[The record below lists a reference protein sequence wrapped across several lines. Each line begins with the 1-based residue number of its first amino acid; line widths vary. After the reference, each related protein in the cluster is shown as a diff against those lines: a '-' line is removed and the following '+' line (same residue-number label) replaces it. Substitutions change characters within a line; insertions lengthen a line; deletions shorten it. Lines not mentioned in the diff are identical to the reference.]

1 MVVASERK
9 RIRLGDLLVAH
20 QMISQ
25 EQLERAL
32 AEQKNS
38 GRKLGR
44 QLIDMAF
51 VDENDLLEL
60 LSKQLDI
67 PFVELKHFRFDPEL
81 VQSLPESVA
90 RRYRVM
96 ILREDPD
103 GVLLGMSDPTDI
115 FGLDELQNII
125 PKPIKPA
132 VVRESELLDIL
143 DIAYSRAE
151 EIADLAGQL
160 NDEMLEDAV
169 DFADIVTDVADSD
182 APVVKLLQ
190 KIFEEAL
197 STKAS
202 DIHIEPDETVLRIR
216 QRIDG
221 VLVEQVMNEKRI
233 AGALVVRLKLMSNLN
248 ISEKR
253 LPQDGRFNLRLKK
266 HNIDVRVSTMPVQY
280 GESVVMRIL
289 DQTDGIRP
297 LTSVGMPDD
306 YRKRFCNII
315 TRPHGLVLVTGPTG
329 SGKTTTLY
337 GALNELNTPQKKII
351 TVEDPVEYRLPRIS
365 QVQVHEK
372 IGLSF
377 GAVLRATLRQDPD
390 ILLIGEIR
398 DAESAEIA
406 LRAAMTGHMVLSTL
420 HTNDAVTSALRLIDM
435 GVDPYLVA
443 SSLRAIVAQ
452 RLVRKVCDSCSEA
465 YTLKDSEARLFH
477 SIHPNHTGKTN
488 FRRGAG
494 CAHCFNSGYRGR
506 IGVFELLEINGEMA
520 DALRDNNVRKF
531 NDAAHASAN
540 YRPLSASALDFAIQ
554 GVTTLEEVLR
564 VSAQVEDESLAELAD
579 IAAQED
585 AEQVSN
591 SPGSAGETL

>member
-1 MVVASERK
+1 MVERK
-9 RIRLGDLLVAH
+9 RIRLGDLLVAQ
-20 QMISQ
+20 QMITQ
-25 EQLERAL
+25 EQLEQAL

-44 QLIDMAF
+44 QLVEMAF
-51 VDENDLLEL
+51 VEENELLEL
-60 LSKQLDI
+60 LSQQLDI
-67 PFVELKHFRFDPEL
+67 PFVELKHFQFDPEL
-81 VQSLPESVA
+81 VQTLPESVA

-96 ILREDPD
+96 ILSEDPD
-103 GVLLGMSDPTDI
+103 GILLGMSDPTDI
-115 FGLDELQNII
+115 FGLDELQELI

-160 NDEMLEDAV
+160 NDEISEDAV
-169 DFADIVTDVADSD
+169 DFADIVTDDTESD

-221 VLVEQVMNEKRI
+221 VLVEHVMNEKRI
-233 AGALVVRLKLMSNLN
+233 AAALVVRLKLMSNLD

-289 DQTDGIRP
+289 DQTEGIRP
-297 LTSVGMPDD
+297 LSSVGMPED
-306 YRKRFCNII
+306 YQKKFVNII

-365 QVQVHEK
+365 QVQVHDK
-372 IGLSF
+372 IGLDF
-377 GAVLRATLRQDPD
+377 GLVLRATLRQDPD

-398 DAESAEIA
+398 DAVSAEIA

-420 HTNDAVTSALRLIDM
+420 HTNDAVTSALRLVDM

-452 RLVRKVCDSCSEA
+452 RLVRRVCDSCSKP
-465 YTLKDSEARLFH
+465 YQLKEHEERLFR
-477 SIHPNHTGKTN
+477 SILPNYKGETDFRKGTG
-488 FRRGAG
+488 
-494 CAHCFNSGYRGR
+494 CVHCFNSGYRGR
-506 IGVFELLEINGEMA
+506 IGVFELLELNGEMA
-520 DALRDNNVRKF
+520 DALRDNNVRGF
-531 NDAAHASAN
+531 NDAAHRCGF
-540 YRPLSASALDFAIQ
+540 YRPLSASALDYALH

-564 VSAQVEDESLAELAD
+564 VSAQVEDESLSE
-579 IAAQED
+579 ITEED
-585 AEQVSN
+585 VGDE
-591 SPGSAGETL
+591 

>member
-1 MVVASERK
+1 MVSSDNAK
-9 RIRLGDLLVAH
+9 RIRIGDLLVAH
-20 QMISQ
+20 QIITQ
-25 EQLERAL
+25 EQIENAL
-32 AEQKNS
+32 SEQKKT

-44 QLIDMAF
+44 QLVEMGF
-51 VDENDLLEL
+51 VEENTLLNL
-60 LSKQLDI
+60 LSQQLRI
-67 PFVELKHFRFDPEL
+67 PFVELKQFRFDPEL
-81 VQSLPESVA
+81 VQVLPENLA
-90 RRYRVM
+90 RRYRV
-96 ILREDPD
+96 IVLSEDRE
-103 GVLLGMSDPTDI
+103 GILLGMSDPTDI
-115 FGLDELQNII
+115 FGLDEIQKII
-125 PKPIKPA
+125 NKPIKTA

-143 DIAYSRAE
+143 DIAYSRAD

-160 NDEMLEDAV
+160 NEEIAEDAV
-169 DFADIVTDVADSD
+169 DFTDIVTDVTESE

-202 DIHIEPDETVLRIR
+202 DIHIEPDENVLRIR

-233 AGALVVRLKLMSNLN
+233 ASALVVRLKLMSSLD

-253 LPQDGRFNLRLKK
+253 LPQDGRFNLRLKH
-266 HNIDVRVSTMPVQY
+266 HNIDVRVSTMPVQH

-289 DQTDGIRP
+289 DQTEGIRT
-297 LTSVGMPDD
+297 LDSVGMPKDQIV
-306 YRKRFCNII
+306 RFRSVI

-337 GALNELNTPQKKII
+337 GALTELNTPQQKII

-390 ILLIGEIR
+390 ILLVGEIR

-406 LRAAMTGHMVLSTL
+406 LRAAMTGHLVLSTL
-420 HTNDAVTSALRLIDM
+420 HTNDAVTSALRLVDM
-435 GVDPYLVA
+435 GVDSYLVA

-452 RLVRKVCDSCSEA
+452 RLVRRICDSCSEEHILNEA
-465 YTLKDSEARLFH
+465 EARLFKK
-477 SIHPNHTGKTN
+477 IKPNYSAEVQFRKGTG
-488 FRRGAG
+488 
-494 CAHCFNSGYRGR
+494 CVHCFNTGYRGR
-506 IGVFELLEINGEMA
+506 IGVFELLELNASMG

-531 NDAAHASAN
+531 NDAAHAHPH
-540 YRPLSASALDFAIQ
+540 YKPLSASALDYAIQ
-554 GVTTLEEVLR
+554 GVTTIDEVLR
-564 VSAQVEDESLAELAD
+564 VSAQVEDESLSELAD
-579 IAAQED
+579 QE
-585 AEQVSN
+585 
-591 SPGSAGETL
+591 